1 MSAWSTSPYRAV
13 GIYIG
18 GANMACSQPNLTA
31 GWVSA
36 QSVAGWHLIPT
47 YVGLQAPHNGC
58 GCAAITPGRA
68 SAEGAAAA
76 SDAVSHA
83 AAVGIG
89 PGNPIYFDM
98 ENYSRGGANTSA
110 VLAFLAAWTSG
121 LHAAGYKSGVYSSAG
136 SGISDLRSRYGTNLT
151 EPDDIW
157 IGEWNGRR
165 STASAYVPSGDW
177 SNHRRLH
184 QYDGGHNERHGGAT
198 MNIDGNFL
206 DGATAGAGAA
216 GAAPAIP
223 DGTFVQVEGSQAIYE
238 IAGGAPLPV
247 STEYWSSLGAPPP
260 PKAITAQQFASLGSV
275 PTDGTFLESAG
286 AMYRIAGGAPLPIG
300 NPSLFANPQWVT
312 IDPWDI
318 AVIGTPE
325 AHVNA
330 YPRDGTVVEGLPSDT
345 DWEFLGGRR
354 RLTTASAAAVQV
366 DDLALAAYPTI
377 PCVVPRLQRKTL
389 PQVRRALQR
398 ADCRLGTVRVRR
410 LMGGGHVRRVVR
422 QTPGART
429 RHATAFAVGVTLG

>member
-18 GANMACSQPNLTA
+18 GANMACAQPNLTA

-36 QSVAGWHLIPT
+36 QSAAGWHLIPT
-47 YVGLQAPHNGC
+47 YVGLQAPRNGC
-58 GCAAITPGRA
+58 GCAAISPRRA
-68 SAEGAAAA
+68 SVEGAASA
-76 SDAVSHA
+76 SDAVGHA
-83 AAVGIG
+83 AAIGIG

-98 ENYSRGGANTSA
+98 ENYSRGGASTSA

-121 LHAAGYKSGVYSSAG
+121 LHAAGYKSGVYSSAS
-136 SGISDLRSRYGTNLT
+136 SGISDLRSRYGTNFT

-157 IGEWNGRR
+157 IGEWNGQR

-184 QYDGGHNERHGGAT
+184 QFDGGHNERHGGAT

-247 STEYWSSLGAPPP
+247 STQYWSSLGAAPPR
-260 PKAITAQQFASLGSV
+260 AITAQQFASLNGV
-275 PTDGTFLESAG
+275 PADGTFLETAG
-286 AMYRIAGGAPLPIG
+286 AMYRVAGGAPFPIG
-300 NPSLFANPQWVT
+300 NPSLFGNPQPVT

-318 AVIGTPE
+318 ADIASPE
-325 AHVNA
+325 AHLNP
-330 YPRDGTVVEGLPSDT
+330 YPRDGTVVEGLPSGT

-366 DDLALAAYPTI
+366 DDLGLAGFPAI
-377 PCVVPRLQRKTL
+377 PCVVPRLQRQTL
-389 PQVRRALQR
+389 PQVRRALRR
-398 ADCRLGTVRVRR
+398 ADCRLGKVRVRR
-410 LMGGGHVRRVVR
+410 LTGGAHVRRVVR

-429 RHATAFAVGVTLG
+429 RHATAYAVGVTLG